1 MIVKSIHIIT
11 TKTVNREM
19 IAQQFVMNF
28 LTG

>member
-1 MIVKSIHIIT
+1 
-11 TKTVNREM
+11 VNREM